1 MIVLCKDNK
10 VMMSEGVRYGHFTQ
24 YMHAVVMEPRYVQPT
39 YFLPYSMFRG
49 RKGEKQELPETCET
63 VEND

>member
-24 YMHAVVMEPRYVQPT
+24 YMRAVVMEPRFVEPAEPAYWI
-39 YFLPYSMFRG
+39 FRG

-63 VEND
+63 VESD